1 MFICHK
7 QPSALA
13 FDDTGTHLMFS
24 NKYGDVHIV
33 LTDRKPGDPVGT
45 DHEYEQL
52 KEIDHPAFLLGHC
65 CAVVTVSVFVF
76 VYGQFA

>member
-1 MFICHK
+1 
-7 QPSALA
+7 
-13 FDDTGTHLMFS
+13 MFS

-65 CAVVTVSVFVF
+65 CAVVTVRVYLYLCTGNLYDVVFCVDRIACAR
-76 VYGQFA
+76 GEAPC